1 MLQRLSPN
9 DLALLVPHLEPDVY
23 FLEDGIASIVAKI
36 PKGRDTE
43 VGLIGMEGM
52 SGALVVLGGDRAVH
66 DTYMQLGGN
75 GFRMPAPALT
85 AALAAS
91 NTLKALLLLYVQTLY
106 IQTSYTALVNA
117 RSKLDE
123 RLARWLLMCQD
134 RVRDDRFSITHE
146 FMAVMLG
153 VRRPGVTVAIQELEG
168 RGLIRASRGEIVIRD
183 RYGLFQIADG
193 TYSEPE
199 KEYERLIGKPHGH
212 ISGRGCTGRKVFLAV
227 WLRNACNW
235 PPAGARARE
244 TRWRCRTA
252 AKAKR
257 ALAAS

>member
-1 MLQRLSPN
+1 MYNQPKITYKNALLQRLSPN
-9 DLALLVPHLEPDVY
+9 DLALLVPHLEPVALPLRTSLETAKSVIEYVY
-23 FLEDGIASIVAKI
+23 FLEDGIASVVARI

-52 SGALVVLGGDRAVH
+52 TGALVVLGGDRAAH
-66 DTYMQLGGN
+66 DTYMQLAGS
-75 GFRMPAPALT
+75 GFRMPAS
-85 AALAAS
+85 ALAVALAES
-91 NTLKALLLLYVQTLY
+91 NTLKALLLLYVQTLF

-134 RVRDDRFSITHE
+134 RVRDDRFTITHE

-168 RGLIRASRGEIVIRD
+168 MGLIRALRGEIVIRD

-199 KEYERLIGKPHGH
+199 KEYERLIGN
-212 ISGRGCTGRKVFLAV
+212 VV
-227 WLRNACNW
+227 
-235 PPAGARARE
+235 
-244 TRWRCRTA
+244 
-252 AKAKR
+252 
-257 ALAAS
+257 

>member
-1 MLQRLSPN
+1 MFNQPKTTYRNSLLQRLSPN
-9 DLALLVPHLEPDVY
+9 DLALLVPHLEPVALPLRTPLETAKAIIEYVY
-23 FLEDGIASIVAKI
+23 FLEDGIASM
-36 PKGRDTE
+36 GRDTE

-66 DTYMQLGGN
+66 DTYMQLAGR

-183 RYGLFQIADG
+183 RYGLFQMADG

-199 KEYERLIGKPHGH
+199 KEYERLIGN
-212 ISGRGCTGRKVFLAV
+212 VA
-227 WLRNACNW
+227 
-235 PPAGARARE
+235 
-244 TRWRCRTA
+244 
-252 AKAKR
+252 
-257 ALAAS
+257 

>member
-1 MLQRLSPN
+1 MDNQPKTIYRNALLQRLSPV
-9 DLALLVPHLEPDVY
+9 DLALLAPHLEPVDLPLRTSLETAKSVIEYVY
-23 FLEDGIASIVAKI
+23 FIETGIASVVAKI

-52 SGALVVLGGDRAVH
+52 TGALVVLGGDRAAH
-66 DTYMQLGGN
+66 DTYMQVGGS
-75 GFRMPAPALT
+75 GIRVPAGALT
-85 AALAAS
+85 TALAES
-91 NTLKALLLLYVQTLY
+91 NTLKALLLLYVQTLF
-106 IQTSYTALVNA
+106 IQASYTALVNA
-117 RSKLDE
+117 RSKLEE

-168 RGLIRASRGEIVIRD
+168 MGLIKARRGEIVIRD

-199 KEYERLIGKPHGH
+199 QEYERLLGTI
-212 ISGRGCTGRKVFLAV
+212 A
-227 WLRNACNW
+227 
-235 PPAGARARE
+235 
-244 TRWRCRTA
+244 
-252 AKAKR
+252 
-257 ALAAS
+257 

>member
-1 MLQRLSPN
+1 MYNQPKITYKNALLQRLSPN
-9 DLALLVPHLEPDVY
+9 DLALLVPHLERVALPLRTSLETAKSVIEYVY
-23 FLEDGIASIVAKI
+23 FLEDGIASVVARI

-52 SGALVVLGGDRAVH
+52 TGALVVLGGDRAAH
-66 DTYMQLGGN
+66 DTYMQLAGS
-75 GFRMPAPALT
+75 GFRMPAS
-85 AALAAS
+85 ALAVALAES
-91 NTLKALLLLYVQTLY
+91 NTLKALLLLYVQTLF

-134 RVRDDRFSITHE
+134 RVRDDRFTITHE

-168 RGLIRASRGEIVIRD
+168 MGLIRALRGEIVIRD

-199 KEYERLIGKPHGH
+199 KEYERLIGN
-212 ISGRGCTGRKVFLAV
+212 VV
-227 WLRNACNW
+227 
-235 PPAGARARE
+235 
-244 TRWRCRTA
+244 
-252 AKAKR
+252 
-257 ALAAS
+257 

>member
-1 MLQRLSPN
+1 MYNQPKITYKNALLQRLSPN
-9 DLALLVPHLEPDVY
+9 DLALLVPQLEPVALPLRTSLETAKSVIEYVY
-23 FLEDGIASIVAKI
+23 FLEDGIASVVARI

-52 SGALVVLGGDRAVH
+52 TGALVVLGGDRAAH
-66 DTYMQLGGN
+66 DTYMQLAGS
-75 GFRMPAPALT
+75 GFRMPAS
-85 AALAAS
+85 ALAVALAES
-91 NTLKALLLLYVQTLY
+91 NTLKALLLLYVQTLF

-134 RVRDDRFSITHE
+134 RVRDDRFTITHE

-168 RGLIRASRGEIVIRD
+168 MGLIRALRGEIVIRD

-199 KEYERLIGKPHGH
+199 KEYERLIGN
-212 ISGRGCTGRKVFLAV
+212 VV
-227 WLRNACNW
+227 
-235 PPAGARARE
+235 
-244 TRWRCRTA
+244 
-252 AKAKR
+252 
-257 ALAAS
+257 

>member
-1 MLQRLSPN
+1 MFNQPKTTYRNSLLQRLSPN
-9 DLALLVPHLEPDVY
+9 DLALLVPHLEPVALPLRTPLETAKAIIEYVY

-66 DTYMQLGGN
+66 DTYMQLAGR

-183 RYGLFQIADG
+183 RYGLFQMADG

-199 KEYERLIGKPHGH
+199 KEYERLIGN
-212 ISGRGCTGRKVFLAV
+212 VA
-227 WLRNACNW
+227 
-235 PPAGARARE
+235 
-244 TRWRCRTA
+244 
-252 AKAKR
+252 
-257 ALAAS
+257 